1 MYFCITGVYGL
12 CDGPKLSR
20 GPYLTITMF
29 CSISSLIY
37 VSCKA
42 AFVFGEPVIGG
53 GSFRTEEVA
62 LFVCSSVL
70 AIGHIVVAYRT
81 SCRERRKLLVFKIDI
96 ESVSFS
102 TFLFNYINFS
112 RYRNI
117 MGRTLLVFKNEKG
130 SFELLNIQILY
141 YICRYALLLP
151 LIKIRL
157 GRE

>member
-1 MYFCITGVYGL
+1 MTRTLKVHSSVLEVCIFCITGVYGL

-102 TFLFNYINFS
+102 TFDYSFIIQFNLIN
-112 RYRNI
+112 
-117 MGRTLLVFKNEKG
+117 
-130 SFELLNIQILY
+130 
-141 YICRYALLLP
+141 LP
-151 LIKIRL
+151 LQKH
-157 GRE
+157 